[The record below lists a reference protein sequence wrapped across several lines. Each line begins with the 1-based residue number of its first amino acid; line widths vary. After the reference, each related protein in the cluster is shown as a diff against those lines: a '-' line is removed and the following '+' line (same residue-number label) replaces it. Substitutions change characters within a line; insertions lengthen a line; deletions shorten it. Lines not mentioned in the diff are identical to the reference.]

1 MKKLILIGIFVIPLV
16 SCGVTKASISKPAEG
31 TQTTITITTNNPIS
45 TQVSPDVKL
54 QGNK

>member
-1 MKKLILIGIFVIPLV
+1 MKKLILLGIIVIPLV

>member
-1 MKKLILIGIFVIPLV
+1 MNKLIFLGILTIPLIG
-16 SCGVTKASISKPAEG
+16 CGVTKASISKPAEG

>member
-1 MKKLILIGIFVIPLV
+1 MKKLILLGIIVFPLV

>member
-1 MKKLILIGIFVIPLV
+1 MKKFILLGIIVIPLV